1 VLTGSVETV
10 RRAALVLA
18 LLLAGCAGG
27 DDDDATTLAGG
38 QPSTTAAPAAP
49 AGACGLKP
57 LTFANERWTGSS
69 ATPPAEGGVVWEQ
82 VITFSNPNTGPVR
95 LSGIVVHLRLSG
107 SGGYFLK
114 FARTNVRPV
123 ADEAIP
129 AGRDQQRVAH
139 VWLAPGN
146 TPATDDLFATTAAT
160 VGGAECPVPV
170 ERLTTGPA
178 PAHIV
183 ALPSCEPLPSIA
195 PC

>member
-1 VLTGSVETV
+1 V
-10 RRAALVLA
+10 VLA
-18 LLLAGCAGG
+18 LLLAGCPGCAGG
-27 DDDDATTLAGG
+27 DDGGTPTVAGG
-38 QPSTTAAPAAP
+38 QPSTTTATPATP
-49 AGACGLKP
+49 AGGCGLKP
-57 LTFANERWTGSS
+57 LTFTNERWTGSS
-69 ATPPAEGGVVWEQ
+69 ATPPGEGGVVWEQ
-82 VITFSNPNTGPVR
+82 TLTFSNPNTVPVR

-114 FARTNVRPV
+114 FARSNVRPV

-146 TPATDDLFATTAAT
+146 TPATEDLFATTSAT
-160 VGGAECPVPV
+160 VAGAECPVPV
-170 ERLTTGPA
+170 ERLATGPA

>member
-1 VLTGSVETV
+1 M
-10 RRAALVLA
+10 VLA

-27 DDDDATTLAGG
+27 DDGGTPTVAGG
-38 QPSTTAAPAAP
+38 QPSTTAAPAGP

-82 VITFSNPNTGPVR
+82 VITFSNPNAVPVR
-95 LSGIVVHLRLSG
+95 LSGMVVHLRLSG

-114 FARTNVRPV
+114 FARTSVRPV

-146 TPATDDLFATTAAT
+146 TPATEDLFATTSTPA
-160 VGGAECPVPV
+160 GGNECPVPV

-178 PAHIV
+178 PAHV
-183 ALPSCEPLPSIA
+183 LALPSCEPLPSIA